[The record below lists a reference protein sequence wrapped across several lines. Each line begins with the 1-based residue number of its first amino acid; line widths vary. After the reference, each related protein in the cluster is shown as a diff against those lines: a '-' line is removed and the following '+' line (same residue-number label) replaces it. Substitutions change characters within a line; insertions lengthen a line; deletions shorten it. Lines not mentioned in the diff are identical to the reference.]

1 MSVDRERGGLIGL
14 KKPLVAAAPV
24 TDPAMERTILPPEV
38 TGSSAAPPMPP
49 AEDVPVRGKG
59 SGGAAFAPAPEE
71 LTKPAT
77 FHLPLSLLQRLRATC
92 RLKNT
97 TMVDFVRRALEDEL
111 ERQRP
116 TEEEIRRLL
125 GR

>member
-1 MSVDRERGGLIGL
+1 
-14 KKPLVAAAPV
+14 LVEAAPV
-24 TDPAMERTILPPEV
+24 TDRAAERTLLPAEV
-38 TGSSAAPPMPP
+38 TETEPPPVVAPSPPPPPTAPP
-49 AEDVPVRGKG
+49 
-59 SGGAAFAPAPEE
+59 APAARTEE

-97 TMVDFVRRALEDEL
+97 TMVEFVRQAIEEALEK
-111 ERQRP
+111 QRP

-125 GR
+125 GA